1 MPEAENSPELALPGT
16 TRPLAL
22 VTGGAQRIGR
32 AIALCLADA
41 GWDLAVHYRGS
52 AAQAAQ
58 LGAELRERGVRAQA
72 FAADLADEA
81 QVRALLPAVVRG
93 MGRVDAL
100 VNNASVFDYDT
111 AQTLDVEP
119 ALRHYRINTLAPVL
133 LAQALHAHLGERGER
148 GCVVNLLDQKLWN
161 PNPDH
166 FSYTLSKAAL
176 RHAGTLL
183 AQACAPRLR
192 VVAVAPGMTLGSPL
206 IDAERLRRL
215 QAAGP
220 LGEGPTPADIADA
233 VLFALR
239 NRALSGCELLVD
251 AGQHLQPRRRDF
263 AFD

>member
-1 MPEAENSPELALPGT
+1 MPEAPIRPDHALPGSP
-16 TRPLAL
+16 RPVVL

-52 AAQAAQ
+52 ATQAAQ
-58 LGAELRERGVRAQA
+58 LADELGARGAGAQV

-81 QVRALLPAVVRG
+81 QVRALLPSVAQR

-111 AQTLDVEP
+111 ADTLGVEP

-133 LAQALHAHLGERGER
+133 LAQALHGHLRERQAR

-183 AQACAPRLR
+183 AQAFAPQLR

-251 AGQHLQPRRRDF
+251 AGQHLQPRPRDF